1 MDREVWWATVRGFAK
16 SQTGLSDSHTHTHRQ
31 LEGFWDLVTI
41 KPMED
46 VMEKKRCFWLLSP
59 CTQKNLEGKSEM
71 CERYAVLFAME
82 LDSSFF
88 SCLPTTFNN
97 GFGIPFLYKTV
108 QTHYIFKNVSLSM
121 ISSGT
126 PYEIWVA
133 HFVNAFI
140 QEKTKGFYEF
150 CMCGYTYVC
159 IGINM

>member
-1 MDREVWWATVRGFAK
+1 MIHTY
-16 SQTGLSDSHTHTHRQ
+16 THTHTLTDNWRASEICWLSSQ
-31 LEGFWDLVTI
+31 RRTSWRR
-41 KPMED
+41 KD
-46 VMEKKRCFWLLSP
+46 VCGCSP

-71 CERYAVLFAME
+71 CERYAVLFAMQ

-140 QEKTKGFYEF
+140 QEKTKGFDEF